1 MAFEPRF
8 LDDIKARLPVSQVVG
23 DKVKLAKAGKEYK
36 GLSPFSAEKTPS
48 FFVNDTK
55 ERWFDFSSG
64 RNGDVFAFVMETKGV
79 SFVEAVGIL
88 AERAGLKLPELTPEA
103 RAKAERRRDIAT
115 TLAAAEAFYRQALA
129 ESEPARLFLAG
140 REVTPSSVERFGL
153 GYAPADGGAFLK
165 AMRAKGFDD
174 AAMIAAGLLAQ
185 PEEAGRSPYA
195 RFRDRIMFPIHDGS
209 GRLVSFGGRALAP
222 DDKAAKYLNGPE
234 TAAFDKG
241 ATLYNLHRARPE
253 ALGSGRLAIVEGY
266 LDVVLMNQAG
276 WTEAVAPLGTAITE
290 AHLET
295 AWRVAP
301 APIVMLD
308 GDTAGQRAA
317 GKVVDLAWPRLGA
330 LSSLAFAQ
338 LTGGRDPA
346 DIVAR
351 ALRLAAGWAAR
362 PGYAGE
368 QDAATLGTGWA
379 LAALQRIGAAAV
391 PFIDM
396 AWERMLAE
404 ARPLDRPER
413 KAALVKAVRGHVDA
427 IGDLDV
433 ADAYRNE
440 LNQRLK
446 AAKLPVLKLLDG
458 GKGKAPDKGVKAKRG
473 RDRDESGE
481 EAAGTVHAAS
491 WGYDTGRLN
500 HEWALVLIGS
510 KAVIVREQA
519 KAPVEDR
526 VRVLSLDAF
535 RAKYLNKVTQV
546 LGGDG
551 KLKTI
556 TWADRWLRD
565 RDRRSFDGIEFHPD
579 PQNAPGTSGYLNL
592 WRGFAVQPKAGA
604 GSYTIFRD
612 HLLNNI
618 CGGKKERFIWLWGWF
633 AHLVQRPRERIGTA
647 IVLRGRMGTGKTKAG
662 EVIGSLIEDHF
673 FLVDEPRY
681 ITGQF
686 NAHMASCLL
695 LQAEE
700 AVWAGD
706 KAAEGRLKSLITS
719 NIQMIEAKGI
729 DPVRIRNYVR
739 LIMTSNED
747 WVVPAGMDERRFA
760 IFDVGDTVKE
770 DFEYFRQMDEE
781 LDQGGR
787 QALLADLLAFDLST
801 VELRSIPRTDG
812 LLEQKIRS
820 LNSVESWWFGRL
832 MAGSTTAK
840 VDDWLPEIPKA
851 WLADDYIATA
861 DRIGIKRKSADTE
874 LGIKLQKLIP
884 GLSAERKWTD
894 ESPSS
899 ARRIWHWIM
908 PPLDDCRAAF
918 ETALQQPVPWPPEPE
933 AREGAGWKG

>member
-23 DKVKLAKAGKEYK
+23 DKVKLAKAGKEWK
-36 GLSPFSAEKTPS
+36 GLSPFNTERTPS
-48 FFVNDTK
+48 FFVNDAK

-64 RNGDVFAFVMETKGV
+64 RNGDVFAFVMETQGV
-79 SFVEAVGIL
+79 DFVEAVRIL

-103 RAKAERRRDIAT
+103 RAKEERRRDIGA
-115 TLAAAEAFYRQALA
+115 TLAAADVIYRRALA
-129 ESEPARLFLAG
+129 ESEPARLFLVG
-140 REVTPSSVERFGL
+140 REVTPGSVERFGL
-153 GYAPADGGAFLK
+153 GFAPADGGAFLR
-165 AMRAKGFDD
+165 AMRAAGFDD
-174 AAMIAAGLLAQ
+174 SALIAAGLLVA
-185 PEEAGRSPYA
+185 PEEPGRTPYA
-195 RFRDRIMFPIHDGS
+195 RFRDRIIFPIHDGS
-209 GRLVSFGGRALAP
+209 GRLVSFGGRALSP
-222 DDKAAKYLNGPE
+222 DDKTPKYLNGPE

-253 ALGSGRLAIVEGY
+253 ALSSERLAIVEGY
-266 LDVVLMNQAG
+266 LDVVLMDQAG
-276 WTEAVAPLGTAITE
+276 WKEVVAPLGTAMTE

-301 APIVMLD
+301 APILMLD
-308 GDTAGQRAA
+308 GDAAGQKAA
-317 GKVVDLAWPRLGA
+317 GRVVDFAWPRLGA
-330 LSSLAFAQ
+330 LSSLGFAE
-338 LTGGRDPA
+338 LTNGRDPA

-351 ALRLAAGWAAR
+351 ALQLAVRWSAR

-368 QDAATLGTGWA
+368 PDAAALGAHWA
-379 LAALQRIGAAAV
+379 LAAIERIGAAAL
-391 PFIDM
+391 PFIEM
-396 AWERMLAE
+396 AWQRMLAE
-404 ARPLDRPER
+404 AGPLDRPER
-413 KAALVKAVRGHVDA
+413 KAALVKAVREKVDA
-427 IGDLDV
+427 IGDFDV
-433 ADAYRNE
+433 ADAYRSE

-446 AAKLPVLKLLDG
+446 AAKLPVLKVVDG
-458 GKGKAPDKGVKAKRG
+458 GKGKKPDKPGKPKRG
-473 RDRDESGE
+473 RDRDESDE
-481 EAAGTVHAAS
+481 EAGTVQAAS
-491 WGYDTGRLN
+491 WGYDTGKLN
-500 HEWALVLIGS
+500 REWALVLIGS

-546 LGGDG
+546 LGSDG

-565 RDRRSFDGIEFHPD
+565 KDRRSFDGIEFHPD
-579 PQNAPGTSGYLNL
+579 PGNAPGTSGYLNL
-592 WRGFAVQPKAGA
+592 WRGFAVEPQAGA

-612 HLLNNI
+612 HLLANV
-618 CGGKKERFIWLWGWF
+618 CGGSKERFIWLWGWF

-647 IVLRGRMGTGKTKAG
+647 IVLRGKMGTGKTKAG

-770 DFEYFRQMDEE
+770 NFEYFRQMDEE
-781 LDQGGR
+781 LADGGR
-787 QALLADLLAFDLST
+787 EALLADLLAFDLSS

-832 MAGSTTAK
+832 MSGTTTSK
-840 VDDWLPEIPKA
+840 VDDWLQEIPKT

-861 DRIGIKRKSADTE
+861 ERIGIKRKSADTE

-884 GLSAERKWTD
+884 GLAAERKYTD
-894 ESPSS
+894 ESPSA
-899 ARRIWHWIM
+899 ARRLWHWIM
-908 PPLDDCRAAF
+908 PSLDDCRAAF
-918 ETALQQPVPWPPEPE
+918 ETALQQPVPWPQEPEP
-933 AREGAGWKG
+933 REGSGWKG